1 MKAILPGLGLLRTR
15 LLLIALLVLIPVY
28 ALGLHGFLQQRR
40 IEQANVQEGVIAT
53 AKLAAATQKYFI
65 EKTRQLLATLT
76 LKRFNFLVLGT
87 DRPFCEGNFANLKL
101 LSPDY
106 VNFGLIER
114 DGMMFCNALQTNRA
128 VILADRSYFQ
138 QVSQQHRFS
147 IGVLQP
153 DPLVREP
160 CLNFGYPVT
169 DTNGGFERVIFASLK
184 LSRLSDALAEIPLPA
199 GGISLVLDSG
209 GNILAASP
217 DSERKKWAGKN
228 LFSTPFV
235 QKALEKKEGA
245 FEDLGLDGISR
256 IYAISPVSDGY
267 SPRLRAVVGVPREA
281 SLAHANG
288 ALIFNLIVMGIF
300 AALALGVGWTLG
312 QRLFLQPIQAVV
324 SAANRLSQGDLSART
339 GINRGAGE
347 LDQLAQAFDSMAGS
361 LELRQK
367 ELEKAAVEIKQ
378 MNSDLE
384 QRVKERT
391 ARLEILNEE
400 LDAFSYTVSHDL
412 RAPLRHLD
420 AYAQILWDEAGPAL
434 DESARKHLTRIMR
447 AGKRMSALVEDLLG
461 FARMRR
467 QHLSET
473 DVDFN
478 VLVRDIIAE
487 TPAEPGR
494 RIEWIVSTL
503 PKARGDAAM
512 LYQVWA
518 NLISNAVK
526 YTRRQ
531 ETPRIEIGWR
541 EAPGGEWIF
550 FVRDNGAGFDMKYY
564 HKLFG
569 VFHRLHDESEFEGT
583 GIGLANV
590 RRIVQRHSGR
600 AWAEGEVGRGAVFYF
615 SLPAHLPV
623 NP

>member
-1 MKAILPGLGLLRTR
+1 MKAILPGFGLLRTR
-15 LLLIALLVLIPVY
+15 LLLIALLILIPVF

-40 IEQANVQEGVIAT
+40 IERANVQEGVLAT
-53 AKLAAATQKYFI
+53 ARLTAATQKYFI
-65 EKTRQLLATLT
+65 EKTRQLLSTLT
-76 LKRFNFLVLGT
+76 NFDFLVLAPN
-87 DRPFCEGNFANLKL
+87 RPDSEGHFANLKL

-114 DGMMFCNALQTNRA
+114 DGMMFCNALQTNQA
-128 VILADRSYFQ
+128 VTLADCSYFQ
-138 QVSQQHRFS
+138 QVLQQRRFS

-153 DPLVREP
+153 DPLVHEP
-160 CLNFGYPVT
+160 CLNFGHPVFAK
-169 DTNGGFERVIFASLK
+169 NGGFKRVIFASLK
-184 LSRLSDALAEIPLPA
+184 LSRLSDVLTEIPLPA
-199 GGISLVLDSG
+199 GGVSFVLDSG

-217 DSERKKWAGKN
+217 EPERKKWTGKN

-235 QKALEKKEGA
+235 QKVLEKKEGS
-245 FEDLGLDGISR
+245 FEDLGLDGICR

-267 SPRLRAVVGVPREA
+267 SSRLWAVVGVPREA

-288 ALIFNLIVMGIF
+288 ALIFNLIIMGLF
-300 AALALGVGWTLG
+300 AALALGAGWTLG

-339 GINRGAGE
+339 GISRGAGE
-347 LDQLAQAFDSMAGS
+347 LDQLARAFDSMAGS
-361 LELRQK
+361 LEQRQK
-367 ELEKAAVEIKQ
+367 ELEKASAEIQK

-391 ARLEILNEE
+391 ARLEVLNEE

-420 AYAQILWDEAGPAL
+420 AYTQILWDEAGPAL
-434 DESARKHLTRIMR
+434 DEPARKHLTSIIR

-467 QHLSET
+467 QHLSEA

-478 VLVRDIIAE
+478 ALVRDIIAE
-487 TPAEPGR
+487 TPAESGR

-503 PKARGDAAM
+503 PKVRGDAAM
-512 LYQVWA
+512 LHQVWA

-526 YTRRQ
+526 YTRQ
-531 ETPRIEIGWR
+531 QKTPRIEIGWQD
-541 EAPGGEWIF
+541 APGGEWIF

-569 VFHRLHDESEFEGT
+569 VFHRLHDEGEFEGT

>member
-15 LLLIALLVLIPVY
+15 LLLIALLVLVPVFG
-28 ALGLHGFLQQRR
+28 LGFHGFLQQRR
-40 IEQANVQEGVIAT
+40 IEQANVQEGIQAT
-53 AKLAAATQKYFI
+53 AKLTAATQKYFI

-76 LKRFNFLVLGT
+76 NFTFLVLAPN
-87 DRPFCEGNFANLKL
+87 RPDSEWHFANLKL

-114 DGMMFCNALQTNRA
+114 DGMMFCNALKTNQA
-128 VILADRSYFQ
+128 VSLADRSYFQ
-138 QVSQQHRFS
+138 QVSQQRRFA

-347 LDQLAQAFDSMAGS
+347 LDQLARAFDSMAGS

-434 DESARKHLTRIMR
+434 GESARKHLTRIMR

-473 DVDFN
+473 HVDFN

-512 LYQVWA
+512 LHQVWA

-531 ETPRIEIGWR
+531 ETPGLKS
-541 EAPGGEWIF
+541 AGGK
-550 FVRDNGAGFDMKYY
+550 RPAGNGFSSSGTTGRVSTRNITINFSGSSTACTI
-564 HKLFG
+564 
-569 VFHRLHDESEFEGT
+569 ESEFEGT

-615 SLPAHLPV
+615 SLPAHLPM